1 MSLPAHLVLAA
12 TLKVRQSLGEGVLHI
27 VVGGGK
33 MGRKASLVGI
43 LSMPLVQAGLLVP
56 GGKVR
61 TFEAF
66 FWFELLSE

>member
-1 MSLPAHLVLAA
+1 
-12 TLKVRQSLGEGVLHI
+12 
-27 VVGGGK
+27 
-33 MGRKASLVGI
+33 MGRKASLMGI